1 MIGGVGQDGG
11 LARAAIEAALARQGQ
26 AAGRVEARV
35 ALAFEAPVAGASPG
49 AAPSSPVE
57 ATAAPTA
64 GARAGQAVSAID
76 AAAGDVERLPLDL
89 AAGGIQDFS
98 ELAARLKQS
107 ELTFKFAL
115 EVRNKLI
122 DAYRETM
129 RMSV

>member
-1 MIGGVGQDGG
+1 MINGIGQGDG
-11 LARAAIEAALARQGQ
+11 LAKAAIEAALRAQADAARKIDTQVAQHLGTPEVRGAGEPADFAAKLVDGLREVQ
-26 AAGRVEARV
+26 AA
-35 ALAFEAPVAGASPG
+35 
-49 AAPSSPVE
+49 
-57 ATAAPTA
+57 AT
-64 GARAGQAVSAID
+64 
-76 AAAGDVERLPLDL
+76 DVERLPVEMATGKID
-89 AAGGIQDFS
+89 DFG

>member
-1 MIGGVGQDGG
+1 MIPSIGQGSS
-11 LARAAIEAALARQGQ
+11 LARTAIEAALAAQAKIGQ
-26 AAGRVEARV
+26 RVEAQ
-35 ALAFEAPVAGASPG
+35 VAGAFQPPAPPSIG
-49 AAPSSPVE
+49 SAAQAP
-57 ATAAPTA
+57 AA
-64 GARAGQAVSAID
+64 GELLGKLSQGLGAVSESLAQ
-76 AAAGDVERLPLDL
+76 VERLPLEM
-89 AAGGIQDFS
+89 ATGGIQDFS

>member
-26 AAGRVEARV
+26 AAGRIEARV
-35 ALAFEAPVAGASPG
+35 AQAFEAPAPA
-49 AAPSSPVE
+49 AAPGTPPPTSG
-57 ATAAPTA
+57 APTA
-64 GARAGQAVSAID
+64 AERAGQAVSAVD

-98 ELAARLKQS
+98 ELAVRLKQS